1 MNRLRIL
8 LADDHPVVLA
18 GIRALV
24 EAEPDMEVIATAADG
39 TAAFDLADRLR
50 PDVAVLDMSMPG
62 PNGAEVAERI
72 ARYCAQCRVVMLT
85 VHEDRAY
92 VRRLL
97 EVGVAGYVLKRSA
110 PAELVRAIR
119 AVAAGGLHLDPAV
132 AALAICRDPPRPAA
146 PEAAAEPTEREAEVL
161 RLTAAG
167 HGNKAIAQALG
178 IAVKTVEAHKANG
191 MGKLGF
197 RSRVELVRYAAS
209 RGWLGSL
216 QP

>member
-1 MNRLRIL
+1 VSRLRIL

-24 EAEPDMEVIATAADG
+24 EAEPDMQVVAAATDGRAALG
-39 TAAFDLADRLR
+39 LAELHR

-62 PNGAEVAERI
+62 ANGAELAERI
-72 ARYCAQCRVVMLT
+72 GRTCEHCRIVMLT

-119 AVAAGGLHLDPAV
+119 AVAVGGMHLDPAV
-132 AALAICRDPPRPAA
+132 AAQAVGRAQPRPAA
-146 PEAAAEPTEREAEVL
+146 PEAAAEPTEREAAVL

-167 HGNKAIAQALG
+167 HGNKAIALTLG

-191 MGKLGF
+191 MDKLGF

-209 RGWLGSL
+209 RGWLAA
-216 QP
+216 P